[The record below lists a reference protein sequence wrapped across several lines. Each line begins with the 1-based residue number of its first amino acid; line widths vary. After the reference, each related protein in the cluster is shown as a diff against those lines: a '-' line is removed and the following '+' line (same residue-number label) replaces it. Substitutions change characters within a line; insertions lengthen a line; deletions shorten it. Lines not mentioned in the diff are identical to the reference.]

1 MRDPN
6 LREWNKIKTIYT
18 YHLNQCTLL
27 LVSKVCNKIHTT
39 YIYLVTALKKNFTVY
54 QVLLIASP
62 QIYCIVFVSWRLRVS
77 AYWSHLKIK

>member
-18 YHLNQCTLL
+18 YHLNKCALL

-39 YIYLVTALKKNFTVY
+39 YISLVTAHKKTSQYTNFTDSSATNLLHNVC
-54 QVLLIASP
+54 VLE
-62 QIYCIVFVSWRLRVS
+62 VRGS